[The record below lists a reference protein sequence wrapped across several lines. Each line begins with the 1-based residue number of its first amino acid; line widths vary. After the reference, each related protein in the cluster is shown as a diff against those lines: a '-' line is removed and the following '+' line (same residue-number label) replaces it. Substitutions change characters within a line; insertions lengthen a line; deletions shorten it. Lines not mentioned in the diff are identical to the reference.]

1 MTEDDARDW
10 LLGRYGDAKFATL
23 ERFVA
28 ALRLENTRQNLISK
42 ASEGQIWARHIVD
55 SAQLEGFAPSAAS
68 WLDVGSGPGLPGI
81 VLAIITE
88 RPVVMVEPRRRRTEF
103 LAQTCQALSLRS
115 ATVHQ
120 AMIEHVRDEPFD
132 AITARAYAGLSDI
145 FASTLHLASQST
157 TWILPKGRTAEQ
169 ELEAAWP
176 TWQGVFHVKRSL
188 TDDEARIIVASGV
201 KPR

>member
-10 LLGRYGDAKFATL
+10 LLGRYGGVKFAAL

-28 ALRLENTRQNLISK
+28 ALRLENKRQNLISRS
-42 ASEGQIWARHIVD
+42 SEGQIWARHIAD
-55 SAQLEGFAPSAAS
+55 SAQLEGFAQEAAS
-68 WLDVGSGPGLPGI
+68 WLDVGSGAGLPGI
-81 VLAIITE
+81 VLAIVTD
-88 RPVVMVEPRRRRTEF
+88 RPVMMVEPRRRRTEF
-103 LAQTCQALSLRS
+103 LTQACDALSLRL

-120 AMIEHVRDEPFD
+120 AMIQNVRAEPFD
-132 AITARAYAGLSDI
+132 AITARAYAGLTDI
-145 FASTLHLASQST
+145 IDSTMHLARYST

-169 ELEAAWP
+169 ELEGARS
-176 TWQGVFHVKRSL
+176 TWQGVFHVERSL